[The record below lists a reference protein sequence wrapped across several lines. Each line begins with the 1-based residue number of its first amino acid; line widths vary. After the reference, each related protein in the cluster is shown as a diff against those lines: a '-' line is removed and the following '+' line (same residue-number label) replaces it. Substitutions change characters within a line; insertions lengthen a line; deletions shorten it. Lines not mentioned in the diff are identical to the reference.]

1 MGELQGQTQVADC
14 EEIFQNLHLV
24 AGLLACSGL
33 TWLVTCECVRVVPC
47 LAMSGLKCC
56 EKSLNRY
63 KILIFSFSNW
73 EIETTWSKA
82 NMNLVFKSKQNNL
95 YHGHNNVG
103 TCAKVLDKFQY
114 FYQSLSVILAWLY
127 IV

>member
-33 TWLVTCECVRVVPC
+33 TWLVTCECVRRVVVPRNVWTKV
-47 LAMSGLKCC
+47 LWKES
-56 EKSLNRY
+56 KSVQDAYLFIQQLRNRNN
-63 KILIFSFSNW
+63 LVQ
-73 EIETTWSKA
+73 SKP
-82 NMNLVFKSKQNNL
+82 MNLVFKQNNL

-114 FYQSLSVILAWLY
+114 FYQSLSVISGWLY
-127 IV
+127 IA